1 MKTVEYEI
9 VVYEPLVNGAPVS
22 LCTFYGFKVFNFLW
36 I

>member
-9 VVYEPLVNGAPVS
+9 VVYEPLVNGVPVS